1 MLSFPLRATE
11 KVRIAAMDTAK
22 NILFRSANIVIIYTV
37 LSILL
42 AMQKQLGLEA
52 MLEYHRKYLQIIEK
66 NNPTLKHVVH
76 RALSLINV
84 EKIYKE
90 AFSDET

>member
-1 MLSFPLRATE
+1 MSAS
-11 KVRIAAMDTAK
+11 K
-22 NILFRSANIVIIYTV
+22 NILFRAGNIAVIYTV

-42 AMQKQLGLEA
+42 VMQKQLGLEA
-52 MLEYHRKYLQIIEK
+52 MLEYHRKYLQVIEK
-66 NNPTLKHVVH
+66 NNPTLKHVVA

-90 AFSDET
+90 AFLNDTFSNEA

>member
-1 MLSFPLRATE
+1 MSE
-11 KVRIAAMDTAK
+11 SK
-22 NILFRSANIVIIYTV
+22 NILFRTGNIAVIYTV

-42 AMQKQLGLEA
+42 VMQKQLGLEA
-52 MLEYHRKYLQIIEK
+52 MLEYHRKYLHVIGK
-66 NNPTLKHVVH
+66 NNPTLKHVVA

-90 AFSDET
+90 AFSDEA